1 MNGCK
6 PRTHLHRRTYIR
18 QVAEKIRVW
27 LVLKRLDA
35 FALQL
40 ITHFRMVSS
49 TLAHQESRRNR
60 GMGKAKMPNADFTA
74 TPITRLAIPPGS
86 CWPCICGSV
95 LDVATTSNRGR
106 ESMRLCGCGCGS
118 LNYPLG
124 AFREHFFWAISVRL
138 IRARQA
144 LASWKRGF
152 DRGAGRVEQCMMII

>member
-60 GMGKAKMPNADFTA
+60 GMVEAKMPNADFTA

-118 LNYPLG
+118 LNYSLG
-124 AFREHFFWAISVRL
+124 AFREHFFWAISFRL
-138 IRARQA
+138 DTSKTSVGVVETGFRWR
-144 LASWKRGF
+144 SWT
-152 DRGAGRVEQCMMII
+152 C